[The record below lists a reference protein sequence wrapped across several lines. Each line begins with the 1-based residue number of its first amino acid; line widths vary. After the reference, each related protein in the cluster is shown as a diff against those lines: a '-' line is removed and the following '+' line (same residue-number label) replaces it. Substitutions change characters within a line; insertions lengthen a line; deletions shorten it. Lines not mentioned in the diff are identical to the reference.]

1 MCCLEFP
8 ISFEPVEKV
17 YAGVLKQQA
26 LAHIMSL
33 MMPAQQF
40 WCIEHAC
47 NATGRIAFGNP
58 YSQ

>member
-17 YAGVLKQQA
+17 YAGVIKQQA

-33 MMPAQQF
+33 MMPTQQF
-40 WCIEHAC
+40 CGIEHAR
-47 NATGRIAFGNP
+47 NVAGRIAFGNP